1 MKLFIILLR
10 LIYVTVTDNKCGV
23 AILQP
28 IPERRKQ
35 FLCIRQKERRGF
47 FWNILSHLEHLVTK
61 AQQGDGRAFVRLIE
75 MNKQSMYKVAR
86 SYFTN
91 DEDIADAIQ
100 DTIETCYRSISH
112 LAEAQ
117 YFRTWLTRILINKCI
132 DILRKNKREHPVSEF
147 PEYGESSME
156 LNNYE
161 FNELMN
167 SLDEKYR
174 TILLLYYGE
183 GFKISEIAQLL
194 DMEENTV
201 KTRLSRGRSKFRELW
216 TVQETVHQN

>member
-1 MKLFIILLR
+1 M
-10 LIYVTVTDNKCGV
+10 YP
-23 AILQP
+23 A
-28 IPERRKQ
+28 ER
-35 FLCIRQKERRGF
+35 KEG
-47 FWNILSHLEHLVTK
+47 ISLKYLVIK
-61 AQQGDGRAFVRLIE
+61 AQQGDARAFVRLID
-75 MNKQSMYKVAR
+75 MHKQSMYKIAR
-86 SYFTN
+86 SYFTS
-91 DEDIADAIQ
+91 DADIADAIQ
-100 DTIETCYRSISH
+100 DTIETCYRSIGH
-112 LAEAQ
+112 LAEAE

-132 DILRKNKREHPVSEF
+132 DIIRKNKREHPVSDF
-147 PEYGESSME
+147 PEYGEVSRE
-156 LNNYE
+156 LDNSE

>member
-1 MKLFIILLR
+1 MRRRNFTANTGEEKTISM
-10 LIYVTVTDNKCGV
+10 YPT
-23 AILQP
+23 
-28 IPERRKQ
+28 ER
-35 FLCIRQKERRGF
+35 KEGGF
-47 FWNILSHLEHLVTK
+47 LEHLVTK

-91 DEDIADAIQ
+91 DEDIADVIQ